1 MSALET
7 EKLMCPHANNY
18 NYFPLTDNAA
28 TFNSSHIM
36 VNWEVQIPML
46 NFNLSE

>member
-1 MSALET
+1 MSAFET

-28 TFNSSHIM
+28 TLNSSHNGELGGLDPH
-36 VNWEVQIPML
+36 VE
-46 NFNLSE
+46 F